1 MRGGEQIQSVDH
13 EKFRSQDPDEAHAW
27 LRKEYADHDVK
38 ISGSTENFVF
48 SCDIIRFDGMTFGR
62 MAHSMAVNVD
72 VFDGLRNLSVVE
84 HRGGNPIQVATG
96 PEAVNLRAGDCFLL
110 PPDRPYQ
117 AAWNSVGVTVT
128 TLSFENLQ
136 RDAAWLVD
144 ETVNVD
150 FTRPITPAACRHWS
164 ETIGYVERVVSASP
178 MLDSAPL
185 ARRELG
191 WLVNSAVL
199 ACFPNSTLDAE
210 PASYAGDTPQPLR
223 RALEFIN
230 EHADEPISLSEIAIA
245 ARLSPRG
252 LQAAFRRRLDTTPL
266 AHLRSVRMQ
275 RAHRDL
281 QNAEPGDGL
290 SVAAVAA
297 RWGFAH
303 LGRFAIE
310 YRRRFGIYPSQTLRS

>member
-1 MRGGEQIQSVDH
+1 
-13 EKFRSQDPDEAHAW
+13 
-27 LRKEYADHDVK
+27 
-38 ISGSTENFVF
+38 
-48 SCDIIRFDGMTFGR
+48 

-72 VFDGLRNLSVVE
+72 VFEGLRNLSVVE
-84 HRGGNPIQVATG
+84 HREGNPVQVATG
-96 PEAVNLRAGDCFLL
+96 PETVNLRPGDCFLL

-144 ETVNVD
+144 HETVNVD

-210 PASYAGDTPQPLR
+210 SASYAGDTPQPTPSRARVHR
-223 RALEFIN
+223 RACGR
-230 EHADEPISLSEIAIA
+230 ADLPQRDCVA